1 MITVVTGPPCAGKS
15 TYVRGWAEKGDII
28 IDMDAMASAMTPF
41 LDDEHDYP
49 HHVRMVAREA
59 RKVAVRTALSIGQ
72 TMRENVW
79 VIHTSPDR
87 ESMRRYRSF
96 NARIKTI
103 DPGRDVC
110 LARLAERPKGQH
122 VTTRRVIDD
131 WYHGR

>member
-28 IDMDAMASAMTPF
+28 IDMDAIASAMTPF
-41 LDDEHDYP
+41 LDEEHDYP
-49 HHVRMVAREA
+49 DAVRAVAMEA
-59 RKVAVRTALSIGQ
+59 RKGAVRKALEVGQ
-72 TMRENVW
+72 MIRGNVW
-79 VIHTSPDR
+79 IIHTSPDR
-87 ESMRRYRSF
+87 EILRRYRSM
-96 NARIKTI
+96 NARMKTI

-122 VTTRRVIDD
+122 VKTRRVIDD